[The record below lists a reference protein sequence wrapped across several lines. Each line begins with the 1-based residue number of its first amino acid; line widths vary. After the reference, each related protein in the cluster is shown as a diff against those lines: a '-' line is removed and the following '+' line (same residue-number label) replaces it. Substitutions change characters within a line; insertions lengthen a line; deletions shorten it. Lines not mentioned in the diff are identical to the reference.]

1 MSLDKSTNLDSMEEV
16 APFVDE
22 SLWRIIQ
29 TIHYYDVLVEQL
41 PQERSLYEEIAARM
55 LASFQYERAMVYMD
69 LMAERFP
76 EVRAETLR
84 LLADVQRKYSDTCYE
99 EGDDERA
106 LRFIELAKE
115 NLRESLAIENTFEA
129 HVVQAELLTEEM
141 EDHLDEA
148 EEHLREAKALSS
160 GPVDEANV
168 EIHLGRIDIEREQD
182 EDALH
187 HYQRA
192 TELEP
197 NFAPAWF
204 NLADA
209 YDKLENVEA
218 AIESYRHA
226 IQLQPDDENL
236 YVRLS
241 LLYKSERQDDMA
253 IEILKEGLDANPE
266 SLDIC
271 ISLATFY
278 MTIDDYEQAEEYLD
292 KATQIDADA
301 PTVDIFRSML
311 TSMRSL
317 ATAKPTGR
325 NVDAATPAR
334 QVVESIPADNERTS
348 KPFQPSHPKKKKRK
362 KR

>member
-1 MSLDKSTNLDSMEEV
+1 MEEA

-29 TIHYYDVLVEQL
+29 TIHYYDALVEQM

-76 EVRAETLR
+76 EVRTETLR

-129 HVVQAELLTEEM
+129 HVVLAELLTEDM

-148 EEHLREAKALSS
+148 EEHLNQAKDLSS
-160 GPVDEANV
+160 GPADEANI
-168 EIHLGRIDIEREQD
+168 EIHLGKIDTEREQD
-182 EDALH
+182 EDALL
-187 HYQRA
+187 HYQHA

-241 LLYKSERQDDMA
+241 LLYKSERQDEMA
-253 IEILKEGLDANPE
+253 IEVLKEGLSANPDSVE
-266 SLDIC
+266 LC
-271 ISLATFY
+271 IALSTFY
-278 MTIDDYEQAEEYLD
+278 STIDDYEQAEEYLD
-292 KATQIDADA
+292 KAEQIDPDDA
-301 PTVDIFRSML
+301 MVEMMRPML
-311 TSMRSL
+311 KSLRTLYTSTTSKR
-317 ATAKPTGR
+317 TGQ
-325 NVDAATPAR
+325 NVDEARPAR
-334 QVVESIPADNERTS
+334 RVVESIPADNERTS